1 MKRLGLAVVLG
12 AALGWMVWAEPAAVK
27 LSPAAEEVQALR
39 AAWDQV
45 VKFFEEFIVELKG
58 AVDTL
63 NKNDQDLI
71 AKYRAVTVQLKD
83 LEAKLLQAQ
92 ETFVQK
98 SSALERG
105 VSECLTQ
112 LGALR
117 KSLEDVINGYQTADV
132 ALEAKIATGL
142 SEMRQALESAL
153 SECRAADAAIDAKIA
168 TLGTEL
174 SQLSERVG
182 VLESYD
188 IGNLSRRV
196 LSLEQAIQA
205 VQIKIENNRE
215 KISALEKTLGGFAAD
230 ISALKE
236 SVSILETRVGDLEGR
251 VAAVEET
258 VGVNVQDLSARLD
271 TVQVLAILGLL
282 AGIGAI
288 ALVLLGMGG

>member
-1 MKRLGLAVVLG
+1 MKRLSIAVVLG
-12 AALGWMVWAEPAAVK
+12 AALGLMTLAEPAAVK
-27 LSPAAEEVQALR
+27 LPPAAEEVQALR
-39 AAWDQV
+39 EAWGQV
-45 VKFFEEFIVELKG
+45 VKFFEEFLVEIKG

-63 NKNDQDLI
+63 NKNDQDLY
-71 AKYRAVTVQLKD
+71 ARFRAVAVQLKD

-92 ETFVQK
+92 EMFMQK
-98 SSALERG
+98 STALERS
-105 VSECLTQ
+105 VSELMAQ
-112 LGALR
+112 LGAVR
-117 KSLEDVINGYQTADV
+117 KSLEDVVKGYQAADA
-132 ALEAKIATGL
+132 ALEAKITAGL
-142 SEMRQALESAL
+142 AEIKQALAAAL
-153 SECRAADAAIDAKIA
+153 AECRTADAALDAKIA
-168 TLGTEL
+168 TLIAQLGEL
-174 SQLSERVG
+174 DKRLK

-215 KISALEKTLGGFAAD
+215 KIAALEKTLGGFAAD

-236 SVSILETRVGDLEGR
+236 SVSVLEARVGDLEGR
-251 VAAVEET
+251 LGTVEET

-288 ALVLLGMGG
+288 VLVLLGMGG